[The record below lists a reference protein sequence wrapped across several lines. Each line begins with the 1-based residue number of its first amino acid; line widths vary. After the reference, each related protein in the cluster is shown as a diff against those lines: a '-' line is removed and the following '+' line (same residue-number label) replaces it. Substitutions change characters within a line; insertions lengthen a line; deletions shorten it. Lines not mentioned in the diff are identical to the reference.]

1 MWRRSSRPAGGFT
14 LVEVLVVVAS
24 LGMILWMVG
33 ALFFPMRQAAERQRL
48 QVEAR
53 QTARGATDYVAMLVR
68 GATDLNDVTNPRNP
82 AAILT
87 FLYQSAPGTS
97 GTNPTCDGSV
107 TITSATGTGC
117 VQVSYNNVT
126 SAALATPGTDILTL
140 GVASAPLRLTPSLW
154 PVPGTANDGQQNAW
168 EFSQGCPSDAANL
181 AAFELA
187 TGHDSV
193 TGWSQPMM
201 LIDRAGNWVFYQI
214 TNYQGGTSCSG
225 PSGASCTD
233 PVSGLVVPCLEVVA
247 NPAVTLNAPGGPIA
261 LTPPVTLIAGLQ
273 YTALRVCDGW
283 LEQKAGF
290 FNPATDSNCPA
301 LAAGAAFPTFAEMVA
316 LSPQPGWSPLL
327 PNVEDLQF
335 AYLFADGTV
344 GNGPAGTMTQA
355 PGPPLGLQVPVGVP
369 IMGPTPLDPRDVRR
383 VIGIRVTVTA
393 RSSTPVFGGGK
404 ALMRQPAAEDH
415 DPGAVSP
422 DTYFRYQLSSTS
434 LLRNRD
440 AGF

>member
-1 MWRRSSRPAGGFT
+1 MWRRSDRPGGGFT

-33 ALFFPMRQAAERQRL
+33 ALFFPMQKAAERQRL

-68 GATDLNDVTNPRNP
+68 GATDMNDITNPRNP

-87 FLYQSAPGTS
+87 FLYQDNNPPDPV
-97 GTNPTCDGSV
+97 PTCDGS
-107 TITSATGTGC
+107 TGGPC
-117 VQVSYNNVT
+117 VQLSYDNVT
-126 SAALATPGTDILTL
+126 DGTLATPGTDILTF
-140 GVASAPLRLTPSLW
+140 GVPSAPLRLKPSNW
-154 PVPGTANDGQQNAW
+154 PSSGNFAASANAW
-168 EFSQGCPSDAANL
+168 EFDEGCQKDGSANTAANDL
-181 AAFELA
+181 ANKNAF
-187 TGHDSV
+187 DQV
-193 TGWSQPMM
+193 TGRGSDPAHPNWSQPLM
-201 LIDRAGNWVFYQI
+201 LFDKTGNWVFYQI
-214 TNYQGGTSCSG
+214 TNYKDSSNSATCSD
-225 PSGASCTD
+225 PPPAWCTD
-233 PVSGLVVPCLEVVA
+233 PQSGQVVPCMQVVA
-247 NPAVTLNAPGGPIA
+247 NPGSDALNAPGGQRNYVE
-261 LTPPVTLIAGLQ
+261 PVTLVVGLQ
-273 YTALRVCDGW
+273 YTALRVCNGW
-283 LEQKAGF
+283 LEQKVGVF
-290 FNPATDSNCPA
+290 KSATDNNCPG
-301 LAAGAAFPTFAEMVA
+301 LAAGAAFPPYQTKA
-316 LSPQPGWSPLL
+316 GWSPLL

-335 AYLFADGTV
+335 AYVFANGTI
-344 GNGPAGTMTQA
+344 GNGPAGAMATPA
-355 PGPPLGLQVPVGVP
+355 HVP
-369 IMGPTPLDPRDVRR
+369 IMGGSPLDPSDIRR